1 MKEKT
6 LEFNYVAETN
16 IGGKSTIELF
26 KGLDHKGEVAE
37 SFVNEFKYLES
48 VSSEIDIKINS
59 QGGSVMNGLSIVNTI
74 LDSKIPTTARIVG
87 VVASMASV
95 IALAAD
101 KTVMSD
107 YAVLMWHNPFSPSG
121 EAPSDQLMAFSAM
134 LNKIYASRLG
144 MSEEEVK
151 SFMDGEDGKDGTWFN
166 AEKAKSLGLIS
177 EIEQTG
183 IQKTLEEN
191 LNSLESPV
199 PSEDVVNELQMIAA
213 NIVISEKEKL
223 DNAELEAAAVVDENV
238 SASVTKNKKDMST
251 VSLENISASLNI
263 KDADLEAINA
273 KVKDIVATNASLE
286 SKVATTNEKLVE
298 ANSLVSEKDVE
309 IASVSAELET
319 ANAVKVEIEAKVE
332 VLEAKIGEFVA
343 EKEAAHKLA
352 IEDLVNDAAD
362 AGKITTEAK
371 AHWVGLLEASFDFA
385 KNALSDLTASEAK
398 KVKLS
403 EKIAPV
409 DAKVSTEKE
418 VEANVEAT
426 AVKTLSPMEA
436 KLEEIK
442 SKNANRKNK

>member
-1 MKEKT
+1 M
-6 LEFNYVAETN
+6 
-16 IGGKSTIELF
+16 G
-26 KGLDHKGEVAE
+26 KGEVAE

-121 EAPSDQLMAFSAM
+121 EAPSDQLMAFSSM

-177 EIEQTG
+177 EIEKTG

-199 PSEDVVNELQMIAA
+199 PSEDVVNEL
-213 NIVISEKEKL
+213 
-223 DNAELEAAAVVDENV
+223 
-238 SASVTKNKKDMST
+238 
-251 VSLENISASLNI
+251 
-263 KDADLEAINA
+263 
-273 KVKDIVATNASLE
+273 
-286 SKVATTNEKLVE
+286 
-298 ANSLVSEKDVE
+298 
-309 IASVSAELET
+309 
-319 ANAVKVEIEAKVE
+319 
-332 VLEAKIGEFVA
+332 
-343 EKEAAHKLA
+343 
-352 IEDLVNDAAD
+352 
-362 AGKITTEAK
+362 
-371 AHWVGLLEASFDFA
+371 
-385 KNALSDLTASEAK
+385 
-398 KVKLS
+398 
-403 EKIAPV
+403 
-409 DAKVSTEKE
+409 
-418 VEANVEAT
+418 
-426 AVKTLSPMEA
+426 
-436 KLEEIK
+436 
-442 SKNANRKNK
+442 